1 MQTPVKSVCIESI
14 LLRRYYIIDP
24 KCCQANR
31 KCRQI
36 HYIEDEAFRSYLEEQ
51 NINPD
56 LYFDTEHPTAL
67 VMSGKIIV
75 YKQNGQ
81 DTERLVYETSVFEN
95 GAPYRVFLRYLKGCE
110 DTRFL
115 YSGFTGGAVDDCAFS
130 FIYRHLRD
138 RQGQRRMLSKRSSG
152 RLEQRKTGFYYPVDK
167 TDHFLLAVLV
177 IALHNDMHQA
187 V

>member
-1 MQTPVKSVCIESI
+1 MRMGVHLLIIPKPFIKRSVWVCGWHQNKS
-14 LLRRYYIIDP
+14 LL
-24 KCCQANR
+24 
-31 KCRQI
+31 
-36 HYIEDEAFRSYLEEQ
+36 S
-51 NINPD
+51 
-56 LYFDTEHPTAL
+56 
-67 VMSGKIIV
+67 
-75 YKQNGQ
+75 
-81 DTERLVYETSVFEN
+81 
-95 GAPYRVFLRYLKGCE
+95 YRVFLRYLKGCE

-138 RQGQRRMLSKRSSG
+138 RQGQRRMLSKRSLG
-152 RLEQRKTGFYYPVDK
+152 QLEQRKTGFYYPVDK